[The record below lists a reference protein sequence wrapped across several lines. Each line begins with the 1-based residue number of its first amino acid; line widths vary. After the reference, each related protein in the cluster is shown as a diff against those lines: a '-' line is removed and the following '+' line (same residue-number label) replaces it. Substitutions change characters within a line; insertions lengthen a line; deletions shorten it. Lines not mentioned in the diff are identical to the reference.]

1 MEEKLIRCMCHSPEH
16 QLIIDYDE
24 EDNIAYIEYH
34 LRPLP
39 FFQRIKHAVKYIFGH
54 RSIYGDFDEVLV
66 DKEYADYFIELGTKL
81 KENAP
86 V

>member
-86 V
+86 Q

>member
-1 MEEKLIRCMCHSPEH
+1 MDEKLIRCMCHSPEH

-34 LRPLP
+34 LCPLP
-39 FFQRIKHAVKYIFGH
+39 FFQRIKHAAKYIFGH

-86 V
+86 Q

>member
-24 EDNIAYIEYH
+24 EDNIVYIEYH

-86 V
+86 Q